1 MRFGVFY
8 ELQLPKPWSEDDE
21 HRLVHEALDQITLAD
36 QLGIDYAWAVE
47 HHFLDEYSH
56 CSSPETLL
64 AAAAAR
70 TKTIKLGHG
79 IRQVI
84 PQYNH
89 PARTAETVSM
99 LDLVSNGRAQLG
111 FGEGATRMELH
122 GFNIPAREKRAMA
135 IDAVEQIA
143 NMMTMT
149 PYPGYDGPYFSM
161 PARNVIPKP
170 MQKPHPPLWMA
181 CSNRDTIRIAASL
194 GVGALAFAFVNPEE
208 AKHWSDIYYG
218 TIMSDAC
225 VPVGHAVNANIAMVS
240 SFSIHPDRSEAIR
253 RGQDGFEFFGY
264 ALASLVTK
272 DTVPGRTTL
281 WRDFHDIR
289 GNKTEEI
296 VRTAALDPQYAA
308 GIGSED
314 DVRRH
319 MHEFE
324 RAGID
329 QVILLQQAGRNPH
342 DQIVESLHRFAE
354 GILPEF
360 KAKAQAR
367 EAAKA
372 EKLAPFIAAALKRKT
387 WMAPLPDAEIPVI
400 RASVTKEKFVARRP
414 GKVAQSEEA

>member
-21 HRLVHEALDQITLAD
+21 HRLVHEALDQVALAD
-36 QLGIDYAWAVE
+36 RIGIDYAWAVE

-56 CSSPETLL
+56 CSAPETFL

-70 TKTIKLGHG
+70 TSRIRLGHG

-84 PQYNH
+84 PNYNH
-89 PARTAETVSM
+89 PARTAEVVSM

-122 GFNIPAREKRAMA
+122 GYNIPAKEKRAMA

-149 PYPGYDGPYFSM
+149 PYPGYEGKYFSM
-161 PARNVIPKP
+161 PCRNVIPKP
-170 MQKPHPPLWMA
+170 LQKPHPPLWMA
-181 CSNRDTIRIAASL
+181 CSNRDTIRVAASL
-194 GVGALAFAFVNPEE
+194 GVGALAFAFVDPDE
-208 AKHWSDIYYG
+208 ARHWADIYYG
-218 TIMSDAC
+218 TIRSEAC

-240 SFSIHPDRSEAIR
+240 SFSVHPDRAEAIR

-281 WRDFHDIR
+281 WRDFHDVR
-289 GNKTEEI
+289 GNRTEEI
-296 VRTAALDPQYAA
+296 VRTAALDPQYSS
-308 GIGSED
+308 GIGTPD

-319 MHEFE
+319 LLEFE
-324 RAGID
+324 KAGVD
-329 QVILLQQAGRNPH
+329 QVILLQQAGRNAH
-342 DQIVESLHRFAE
+342 EQIVESLHRFADE
-354 GILPEF
+354 ILPEF
-360 KAKAQAR
+360 KDKAEAR
-367 EAAKA
+367 ERAKA
-372 EKLAPFIAAALKRKT
+372 EELAPWIEAALARKRR
-387 WMAPLPDAEIPVI
+387 MEPLPDDRIPVI
-400 RASVTKEKFVARRP
+400 RASIDRQKFVAGRP
-414 GKVAQSEEA
+414 GKVSRPAS

>member
-8 ELQLPKPWSEDDE
+8 ELQLPKPWTEDDE
-21 HRLVHEALDQITLAD
+21 HRIVHEALDQIVLAD
-36 QLGIDYAWAVE
+36 RLGIDYAWAVE

-56 CSSPETLL
+56 CSSPETFL

-70 TKTIKLGHG
+70 TSTIKLGHG

-84 PQYNH
+84 PNYNH
-89 PARTAETVSM
+89 PARTAEVVSM

-122 GFNIPAREKRAMA
+122 GYNIPAKEKRAMA
-135 IDAVEQIA
+135 IEAVEQVA

-149 PYPGYDGPYFSM
+149 PYPGYEGRYFSM
-161 PARNVIPKP
+161 PCRNVIPKP

-208 AKHWSDIYYG
+208 AKHWADIYYG
-218 TIMSDAC
+218 TIMSEDC
-225 VPVGHAVNANIAMVS
+225 VPVGHTVNANIAMVS
-240 SFSIHPDRSEAIR
+240 SFSIHPDRAEAIR

-281 WRDFHDIR
+281 WRDFHKIR
-289 GNKTEEI
+289 GNRTEEI

-308 GIGSED
+308 GIGTAD

-319 MHEFE
+319 LHEFE
-324 RAGID
+324 KAGVD
-329 QVILLQQAGRNPH
+329 QVILLQQAGRNRH
-342 DQIVESLHRFAE
+342 DQIVESMHRFAE
-354 GILPEF
+354 DVLPEF
-360 KAKAQAR
+360 KTGADAR
-367 EAAKA
+367 EQAKA
-372 EKLAPFIAAALKRKT
+372 ERLAPYVEAALKRKK
-387 WMAPLPDAEIPVI
+387 WMTPLADDEIPVI
-400 RASVTKEKFVARRP
+400 RASIAREKFVAGRA
-414 GKVAQSEEA
+414 GKVARGDG